1 MNIKI
6 NQSDLGALKNKMDKL
21 RAFSGQKLANE
32 IGRTSLEIVGMA
44 KSQVPVDTGKLKQSI
59 KAEKKG
65 KKVEIVA
72 AQDYAPYIEFG
83 TGGNVDFDDMIQL
96 GIPASYAAQF
106 KGAKPGNL
114 KPKPFFF
121 GSVRIG
127 FNNMLN
133 RLKNNLNNTIK

>member
-32 IGRTSLEIVGMA
+32 IGRTGLEIVGMA

-96 GIPASYAAQF
+96 GIPASYASQF
-106 KGAKPGNL
+106 KGQRPGNL
-114 KPKPFFF
+114 KPRPFFF
-121 GSVRIG
+121 GSVRVG

>member
-21 RAFSGQKLANE
+21 RAFGGSKLANE

-72 AQDYAPYIEFG
+72 GQDYAPYIEFG